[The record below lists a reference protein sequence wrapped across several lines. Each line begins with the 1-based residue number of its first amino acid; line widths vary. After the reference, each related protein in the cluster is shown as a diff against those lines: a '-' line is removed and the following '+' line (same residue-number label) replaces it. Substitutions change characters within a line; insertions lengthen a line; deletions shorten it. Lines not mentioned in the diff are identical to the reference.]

1 VFAARRASSWE
12 GDTGDESIDA
22 ALLVLLPV
30 AVVVAELA
38 AERPPVFM
46 LELLPL
52 RWRTGGDVRA
62 VSMGDMMT
70 FMLRA
75 GDSRAEDVADDGGCR
90 GVMGS
95 ADDGACWLIASMFS
109 DGNVL
114 LLFSR

>member
-22 ALLVLLPV
+22 ALLVLLLPV
-30 AVVVAELA
+30 AVVVADGA
-38 AERPPVFM
+38 VERPPVFI
-46 LELLPL
+46 LELLLL

-62 VSMGDMMT
+62 VSMGDMMA

-75 GDSRAEDVADDGGCR
+75 GDSRADDVADDGGWR

-95 ADDGACWLIASMFS
+95 ADDDAC
-109 DGNVL
+109 
-114 LLFSR
+114 